1 MRHDTTDMRGDDI
14 IDSRDIIARFKELD
28 SDRDD
33 LLGENEED
41 SDEGIEAL
49 KDWDEADE
57 YSALKGL
64 IDEAEGYGDWRHGE
78 TLINDD
84 YFKRYAQELAE
95 DLGLMENCDKW
106 PATCIDWE
114 KAADE
119 LKQDYTSVEFDG
131 QTYWMRS

>member
-1 MRHDTTDMRGDDI
+1 MRGDDI